1 MNKVYTRINWENYP
15 SLVTPINEQ
24 NLNKLD
30 FATDSLD
37 NRIINLDTAKVNV
50 TDIQQNIANWTMNEE
65 TGIITITRVNGD
77 TITFDLNIE
86 KIPVG
91 FELTDEGMLIMTT
104 DDGTQFKAD
113 IASMIPVLTFNNSN
127 EIKVTA
133 TGTGKNK
140 TYTFSIIDNSITED
154 KLEANYLANI
164 KEETAKAEASSKVS
178 SEASATATNKAT
190 LSKSWA
196 VGGTGTRDNEDS
208 DNAKYYAEQAKQ
220 IGQEII
226 NDTDTTSTTTTFS
239 ANNISN
245 LTNTEADSVVL
256 TRMEETTENDLT
268 TLNAFYSTTT
278 SKKLNNYISSIT
290 GFLSQI
296 VNSCNSLVIKVKSLL
311 SVVGTSAVPTV
322 DGVNTLTGLMYRI
335 ALFTYG
341 TLEDGTSMNT
351 LTTTYTDTPAT
362 GVYFLDENNTYTNV
376 PSGITSERG
385 IVMNIQSNNTGYYHY
400 ANLQTYASKSGIY
413 MRYGTARNDW
423 GDWVKLGSGASKVGK
438 LTATKI
444 FTQITGNK
452 VLSGNI
458 LASQLKLTQAIF
470 NRITGISITTANGF
484 INVYHYS
491 FDTNYDMIL
500 DVYNTST
507 STQSS
512 VKVFVTIYYLEV

>member
-50 TDIQQNIANWTMNEE
+50 TDIQQNIANWSMDEE

-91 FELTDEGMLIMTT
+91 FELTDQGILIMTT

-113 IASMIPVLTFNNSN
+113 IASMIPVLTFNNSD

-140 TYTFSIIDNSITED
+140 TYTFSIIANSITED

-178 SEASATATNKAT
+178 SEASANANNYAT

-208 DNAKYYAEQAKQ
+208 NNAKYYAEQAKQ

-226 NDTDTTSTTTTFS
+226 NDTNTTSTTTTFS

-245 LTNTEADSVVL
+245 LTNTEADSTVM
-256 TRMEETTENDLT
+256 TRMEETTEDDLI
-268 TLNAFYSTTT
+268 TLNSYYSTTT

-296 VNSCNSLVIKVKSLL
+296 VNSCNSLVTKVKSLV
-311 SVVGTSAVPTV
+311 SVVGTSKLLNVNGA
-322 DGVNTLTGLMYRI
+322 NTLTNLMYNI

-341 TLEDGTSMNT
+341 TLEDGVSMNS
-351 LTTTYTDTPAT
+351 LTNTYTDIPRT

-385 IVMNIQSNNTGYYHY
+385 IVMNIQNNNTGHYKY

-413 MRYGTARNDW
+413 MRYGTGSNDW
-423 GDWVKLGSGASKVGK
+423 EDWVKLGSGSPKVGK
-438 LTATKI
+438 LTATKR
-444 FTQITGNK
+444 FTSIAGNK
-452 VLSGNI
+452 ALSGNI
-458 LASQLKLTQAIF
+458 LASDLKLTQAIF
-470 NRITGISITTANGF
+470 NRITGISITTNTGL
-484 INVYHYS
+484 IKVYYYH
-491 FDTNYDMIL
+491 FDNKYDMIL
-500 DVYNTST
+500 DVYNTSAT
-507 STQSS
+507 TQSS
-512 VKVFVTIYYLEV
+512 VMVFVTIYYLEV